1 MSTVLSTPTYTRLL
15 IETANEL
22 RQNARKLVRE
32 AKADADKLNRS
43 QRLSQQLLATYKR
56 SNRATGQERKL
67 TIP

>member
-1 MSTVLSTPTYTRLL
+1 MSTVLSSLSDTRLL

-22 RQNARKLVRE
+22 RRNAKKLVRE
-32 AKADADKLNRS
+32 AKAEAKKLNHS

-56 SNRATGQERKL
+56 SNRATGEKRKL